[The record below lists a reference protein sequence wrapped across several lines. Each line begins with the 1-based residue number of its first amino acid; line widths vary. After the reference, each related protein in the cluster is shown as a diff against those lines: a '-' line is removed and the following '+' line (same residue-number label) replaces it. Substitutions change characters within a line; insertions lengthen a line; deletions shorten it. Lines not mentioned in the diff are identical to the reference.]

1 VVSTSNQTTSIA
13 TGDFDERE
21 RGYYAAIPRDTSAST
36 ANYITIGIVDDVTGT
51 AVTFDNKINRMP
63 IPLGAALYKVDGS
76 SLTNLNATVSSI
88 DSSKKLTTSTAL
100 TSSEEGKTIV
110 AKLSAKDEGDV
121 LRDYYAKI
129 ELTNSVHN
137 KKSELY
143 AVNTVFVDSPMH
155 SALSQR

>member
-1 VVSTSNQTTSIA
+1 
-13 TGDFDERE
+13 
-21 RGYYAAIPRDTSAST
+21 
-36 ANYITIGIVDDVTGT
+36 
-51 AVTFDNKINRMP
+51 
-63 IPLGAALYKVDGS
+63 LYKVDGS